1 MTNQWLFSLLCIA
14 LPIPSSPFTPP
25 YPVFQS
31 LSLFHFLSLSPMVI
45 EKQDTFIRVRQRLWL
60 SPLTVNT
67 PNNTLS
73 NANTEP
79 EMKTDRERV
88 RDCVREI

>member
-1 MTNQWLFSLLCIA
+1 
-14 LPIPSSPFTPP
+14 
-25 YPVFQS
+25 
-31 LSLFHFLSLSPMVI
+31 MVI

-60 SPLTVNT
+60 SPLTINT
-67 PNNTLS
+67 HKYTLS

-88 RDCVREI
+88 RKIV